1 MYYLLFVLS
10 LLIYTNAAVMIAMEY
25 TSIALHPRERSLT
38 GAFKPRRI
46 GPYASKLPI
55 LCAIL

>member
-46 GPYASKLPI
+46 GPYA
-55 LCAIL
+55 